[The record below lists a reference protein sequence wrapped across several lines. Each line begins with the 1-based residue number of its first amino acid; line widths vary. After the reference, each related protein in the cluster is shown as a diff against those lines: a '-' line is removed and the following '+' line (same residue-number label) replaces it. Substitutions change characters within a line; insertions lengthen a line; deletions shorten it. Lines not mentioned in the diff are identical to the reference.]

1 MQAEVG
7 SRSNVLVRVSPEID
21 LDGPYMTALPG
32 NSLTAPIFDIGA
44 NNWQLLPPQADLP
57 EQLRP
62 YQLGRVEAAAAPKHG
77 LWRAGAV
84 VWHRL
89 PTGAS
94 LAGPAAPPL
103 GYLCVEAGQPGVWH
117 NFSTP
122 LRVNALKSDDSESI
136 DGYTPPAVAHASVR
150 ADKWLQQFPIQDQP
164 SPITGRRVQI
174 VVATTAAEDGLQS
187 LTINGQQCLHL
198 SSGDSADLTF
208 FDWCRAHAN
217 NRTNQL
223 WVSFHTRNLE
233 WSQGPLQLI
242 AGAGLSDIA
251 VNETVVAVNLSLV
264 ISHVTSS
271 DDGRQAIVHVHSECS
286 RPASVTGLLFDGR
299 YVDIHQQNVTIPPG
313 GHAVFVTQVQWQMR
327 RGDVWTAVLFVD
339 GIETGAAYGGRTV
352 GERFVT
358 ETWPKMNDCPLP
370 SSTGTPNANATELAA
385 MGIDSVYCGIGCFRS
400 QCAHNAATAE
410 TEYIRIL
417 EHAASNNDSVHVF
430 LDGGDKELNSHI
442 PLLTRAKTVDAVLIG
457 DEVDGALDAKH
468 LRGTLNLS
476 LESIRSIPDVPVY
489 IGAATHAMVGAFA
502 GIADI
507 QGIDAYA
514 AACAPTQL
522 AVNKRL
528 PLQYPY
534 YYLRN
539 ARDNHAP
546 NTMWGYSQ
554 LVHWNVK

>member
-1 MQAEVG
+1 MNIGFPPTELFLKPATLLSSAQAFVDARAAVTGLAPKYLERVDVAKLPVTYVILQRWAEV
-7 SRSNVLVRVSPEID
+7 RAFAVERK
-21 LDGPYMTALPG
+21 LPWP
-32 NSLTAPIFDIGA
+32 LEAT
-44 NNWQLLPPQADLP
+44 L
-57 EQLRP
+57 
-62 YQLGRVEAAAAPKHG
+62 EAAFAEWARV
-77 LWRAGAV
+77 WEQAGI
-84 VWHRL
+84 
-89 PTGAS
+89 TSIAS
-94 LAGPAAPPL
+94 AKCDLA
-103 GYLCVEAGQPGVWH
+103 C
-117 NFSTP
+117 FR
-122 LRVNALKSDDSESI
+122 LRVFKQNSK
-136 DGYTPPAVAHASVR
+136 TPAPAVAHASVR
-150 ADKWLQQFPIQDQP
+150 ADKWLHQFPIQDQP

-174 VVATTAAEDGLQS
+174 VVATTAAEDGFQS

-208 FDWCRAHAN
+208 FDWCRAHVN
-217 NRTNQL
+217 NRTAQL

-286 RPASVTGLLFDGR
+286 HTASVTGLLFDGR
-299 YVDIHQQNVTIPPG
+299 HVDIHQQNVTIPPG

-370 SSTGTPNANATELAA
+370 SSTGIPNANATELAA

-410 TEYIRIL
+410 PEYIRIL

-554 LVHWNVK
+554 LVHWNW